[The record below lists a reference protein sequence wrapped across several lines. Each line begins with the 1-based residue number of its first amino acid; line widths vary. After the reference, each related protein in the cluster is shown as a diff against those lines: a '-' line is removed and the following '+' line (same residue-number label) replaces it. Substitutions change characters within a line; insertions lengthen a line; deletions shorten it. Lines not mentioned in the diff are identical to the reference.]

1 MAKNLLPLI
10 NPGDYD
16 SLRNILHPDCPNT
29 YDEWSNL
36 HLKQLEYLRGRG
48 EPYREIQVNP
58 DEFIRFCASRK
69 ATPNYQLLRDF
80 AVEKCSGN
88 SY

>member
-1 MAKNLLPLI
+1 MPQYLLALI

-16 SLRNILHPDCPNT
+16 SFRRILDPDCPNT
-29 YDEWSNL
+29 YDEWSDL
-36 HLKQLEYLRGRG
+36 HVKQLADLLARG
-48 EPYREIQVNP
+48 ETYREIQVNP

-80 AVEKCSGN
+80 AVKKGSGN